1 MTTSSIT
8 PRAAVKRLLVRVPN
22 WIGDAVMCEP
32 ALRAVRNLFPEAT
45 LSLLVKPAIAELL
58 KGHPA
63 VNHVLVYDD
72 RGRHA
77 GLSGKWTL
85 AGVLRRHRFDLA
97 ILFQNAF
104 EAALLSFL
112 AGIPRRYGY
121 ATDGRGFLLSDPITP
136 LPRALL
142 KHQVDYYWDLLR
154 PFGCQGQPD
163 APRLFLSHEEDAT
176 MAERL
181 AASGV
186 APSDF
191 LIGVNPGS
199 TYGSAKRWLPERFA
213 ETVNRLIEEQGP
225 GIGRPMKAVIVGAK
239 GEEALGQTIAGL
251 IRATTVIL
259 SGQTTVRE
267 LMAVTKRCG
276 LFLTNDTG
284 PMHIAAAFNVPV
296 VAVFGPTDWRTTA
309 PFGPGHRLVRRPV
322 ECAPCLLRECPIDH
336 RCMTGVTVDDVLAA
350 AKRLLDRREA
360 SGERQAARS
369 EPLAPCPVPRAP
381 LAGVPIFLDRD
392 GTLNK
397 DTGYVKS
404 PEEVELLPGV
414 GSALARL
421 KRAGA
426 RLVIVTNQS
435 GVARGILTLADLE
448 KVHAR
453 LEALLQAEGVAVD
466 ALYFCPHHP
475 DDGCACR
482 KPNTAMIERAV
493 RELGLDLSSAYVV
506 GDQKRDIEL
515 AWRVHARSVL
525 VTSGPA
531 SHQSLEELEREGRS
545 PDHVAPSLTEAA
557 EWIVRD
563 AEYHQRSAISSQH
576 GSEENKTAL
585 MGLRPT
591 LQDENRPLPET
602 LPLGGG
608 GVGGG

>member
-1 MTTSSIT
+1 MVVSERMRETMSSSVTHHRSI
-8 PRAAVKRLLVRVPN
+8 RRILVRGPN
-22 WIGDAVMCEP
+22 WIGDAVMCET
-32 ALRAVRNLFPEAT
+32 ALRAVRTLFPEAT

-77 GLSGKWTL
+77 GWSGKWTL

-136 LPRALL
+136 TPRIKL
-142 KHQVDYYWDLLR
+142 KHQVEYYWDLLR
-154 PFGCQGQPD
+154 PLGCQGQPD
-163 APRLFLSHEEDAT
+163 APRLFLAAEEESA

-181 AASGV
+181 AAAGI

-199 TYGSAKRWLPERFA
+199 TYGGAKRWLPERFA

-225 GIGRPMKAVIVGAK
+225 VIGKPMKAAIVGAK

-251 IRATTVIL
+251 IRATTVVL
-259 SGQTTVRE
+259 SGRTTVRE

-284 PMHIAAAFNVPV
+284 PMHIAAAFHVPV

-309 PFGPGHRLVRRPV
+309 PFGPGHSLVRQPV
-322 ECAPCLLRECPIDH
+322 DCAPCLLRECPIDH
-336 RCMTGVTVDDVLAA
+336 RCMMGVTVEEVYEAGLSRLSGLSSGRTHQIDRIDQTDQTDVL
-350 AKRLLDRREA
+350 
-360 SGERQAARS
+360 SGYT
-369 EPLAPCPVPRAP
+369 V
-381 LAGVPIFLDRD
+381 FLDRD

-397 DTGYVKS
+397 DTGYVRS
-404 PEEVELLPGV
+404 PEDIELRSGV
-414 GSALARL
+414 GSALTRL

-453 LEALLQAEGVAVD
+453 LQALLQAEGAVVD

-482 KPNTAMIERAV
+482 NPNTAMIERAV
-493 RELGLDLSSAYVV
+493 RELGLDPSRAYVV
-506 GDQKRDIEL
+506 GDQKRDVEL
-515 AWRVHARSVL
+515 AWRVRARSVL
-525 VTSGPA
+525 VTSGPTSMEA
-531 SHQSLEELEREGRS
+531 LDELKREGIP

-557 EWIVRD
+557 GWIVRD
-563 AEYHQRSAISSQH
+563 AESRQRAGVRSQLAVAP
-576 GSEENKTAL
+576 SPS
-585 MGLRPT
+585 MG
-591 LQDENRPLPET
+591 E
-602 LPLGGG
+602 G
-608 GVGGG
+608 GVGVKLIADGG